1 MMWWSLKRISMVMCL
16 TRWLKLFVFVTY
28 CVLLYLVMYVFPHE
42 NAVSIH
48 NQVQFLSIGSITVV
62 VIAFVLI
69 AVWLRLC
76 DGKHRTK
83 GSYTRKKKKHSIECF
98 FCVVLFNVSREWF
111 VSRSRGWFSG
121 ARRRAD

>member
-1 MMWWSLKRISMVMCL
+1 MMWWSLKPISMVMCL

-76 DGKHRTK
+76 DGKYRTVD
-83 GSYTRKKKKHSIECF
+83 SYKKK
-98 FCVVLFNVSREWF
+98 R
-111 VSRSRGWFSG
+111 
-121 ARRRAD
+121 